1 MGERQL
7 GGVGTKVLF
16 ENDRVKVWEMV
27 LAPGEKTAVHR
38 HDMDYLLVQV
48 AGDRIRGEFEP
59 DTAGELSGVSEGD
72 VHPGGVYFVRK
83 GGIETAVN
91 PGNETYH
98 EILIELKD

>member
-7 GGVGTKVLF
+7 GGVATKVLF
-16 ENDRVKVWEMV
+16 ENDRVKIWEME

-38 HDMDYLLVQV
+38 HEMDYILVQL

-59 DTAGELSGVSEGD
+59 DTAGELSGVVEGD
-72 VHPGGVYFVRK
+72 VSPGSVFFVTK

-91 PGNETYH
+91 PGQETYR